1 MAKIINFQKYQ
12 TRVVEQRGFNP
23 WLKRFGE
30 SYGQTTR
37 LSDISD
43 RTLYFLAVPGELS
56 NVAFYELIMGIL
68 DLGEASEF
76 HNIDRDKQ
84 MQVMDI
90 HLFLVDIVRF
100 EMMHRL
106 GWIDKLPCEGYSLLE
121 MVQDFDKLK
130 LKCKGKPPELLENHP
145 DYHAYRELTRK
156 DKESFIRRLLN
167 NALETFNK
175 KIEY

>member
-1 MAKIINFQKYQ
+1 MAKFSQPVKFSILSFMTKIINLQKYQ
-12 TRVVEQRGFNP
+12 TRVIEQRGFEP

-43 RTLYFLAVPGELS
+43 RTIYFLAVPGELG

-76 HNIDRDKQ
+76 HEIDRDKQ

-106 GWIDKLPCEGYSLLE
+106 GWIDKLACLQGSHPQRQRILHT
-121 MVQDFDKLK
+121 
-130 LKCKGKPPELLENHP
+130 PP
-145 DYHAYRELTRK
+145 AQ
-156 DKESFIRRLLN
+156 
-167 NALETFNK
+167 
-175 KIEY
+175 